1 MPALLLDV
9 FLLQLSVPKGRP
21 DAEIGAVRRRIG
33 RRSFQRQLL
42 RAARAV
48 FRLHPE
54 LARIRLTLSR

>member
-1 MPALLLDV
+1 MPTVLLDV

-21 DAEIGAVRRRIG
+21 DAEVGAARRRIG
-33 RRSFQRQLL
+33 RPSFQRQLL
-42 RAARAV
+42 RAAQAA

>member
-1 MPALLLDV
+1 MTVVVLDV

-33 RRSFQRQLL
+33 RPSFQRQLL
-42 RAARAV
+42 RAAQAV

-54 LARIRLTLSR
+54 LARIRLTLSL

>member
-1 MPALLLDV
+1 MPALLLVV

-33 RRSFQRQLL
+33 RRSFQQQLL
-42 RAARAV
+42 RAAQAV

-54 LARIRLTLSR
+54 LARIRLNLSR

>member
-21 DAEIGAVRRRIG
+21 DAEIGAARRRIG

-42 RAARAV
+42 RAAEAV

-54 LARIRLTLSR
+54 LARIALTLSR

>member
-1 MPALLLDV
+1 MTVVVLDV

-21 DAEIGAVRRRIG
+21 DAEIGAIRRLIG

-42 RAARAV
+42 RAAQAV